1 MNHNHQHGQ
10 HNQYNQQKQQQ
21 SMLNKQL
28 VEQKIDTEYNIDFI
42 GRALSKAEIYAFRF
56 GDQKL
61 VEKFEPKFGFYNRF
75 NSGYETSKED
85 LFKSFINAVK
95 FVEYGFEETEE
106 KYGEIIFPNNMSK
119 DEVVKYIESLC
130 SCIKDQKEKQI
141 YNDLIKVLKRD
152 KSDFNKYSNLFD
164 KNAKMDPKTMMDAY
178 PPMNKALGKK
188 AKKWKDNIEANPN
201 YKPGFQLGKDFEDDK
216 DFYDYRAKKGF
227 SNK

>member
-1 MNHNHQHGQ
+1 MTYYKQS
-10 HNQYNQQKQQQ
+10 YLDKQK
-21 SMLNKQL
+21 
-28 VEQKIDTEYNIDFI
+28 VEQKIDLEYNIDFM

-56 GDQKL
+56 GNP
-61 VEKFEPKFGFYNRF
+61 EKISDFQPLFGFYNRF
-75 NSGYETSKED
+75 NSGYEKNQIE
-85 LFKSFINAVK
+85 LFKSLINSIK
-95 FVEYGFEETEE
+95 FVDYGFEETEE
-106 KYGEIIFPNNMSK
+106 KYHEILFPNNMTK
-119 DEVVKYIESLC
+119 DEVISYIKKLSSFLE
-130 SCIKDQKEKQI
+130 DPQEVRV
-141 YNDLIKVLKRD
+141 YNDLIKALKRVNIEYD
-152 KSDFNKYSNLFD
+152 KYNNLFD